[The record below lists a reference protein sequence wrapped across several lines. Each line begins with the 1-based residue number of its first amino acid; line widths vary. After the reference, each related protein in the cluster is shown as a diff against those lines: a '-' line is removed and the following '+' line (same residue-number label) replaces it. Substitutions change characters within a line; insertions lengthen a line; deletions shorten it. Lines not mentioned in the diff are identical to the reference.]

1 MIDSL
6 SPSLKRVTS
15 RFMHPDSGPA
25 ELELRD
31 YLRVLQRRKAIIAL
45 SVLVIVAAA
54 LVASFLQTP
63 VYQGTAEL
71 LLQQRVNENPFDPV
85 TGQRNDPTRSVQ
97 TEIQV
102 MKSRPVREA
111 VVKKLG
117 AAPPVSAAPVG
128 QTDVVQVRAQS
139 RFARQAAAIANAY
152 ANAYIE
158 FRRKQ
163 AVNDLLDA
171 GKEVQAKVDDY
182 QHQIDGINDQIAK
195 APPDRQAAV
204 EADVN
209 PQRQSL
215 LSQQALFRQKLDQL
229 EVSAALRS
237 GGAQLVTPATTPSSP
252 IKPTPKRNA
261 VLAFAVGLIFGVG
274 LAFLL
279 EYLDDS
285 VKTKDDLD
293 RVVKGL
299 PTLGMIPAIGAW
311 KDRDVPQVVSISEPS
326 SPTAEA
332 YRALRTSVQFLG
344 LQQPVRV
351 IQLTSPNPS
360 EGKTTTL
367 SNLAVALA
375 RAGQRVVVCCA
386 DLRKPR
392 VHDFFGLP
400 NVVGFTSV
408 LLGDVPLS
416 GALQEVPGVE
426 RVSLLASGPIPPNPS
441 ELLSS
446 ARAAEVIAAL
456 QAEFDVVLIDTPPV
470 LPVTDAAVL
479 SARVDA
485 TILVA
490 TANSTTRRELTHAI
504 DVLRQVEAPLV
515 GVVFNGVPT
524 EAGYGYGYGHSYA
537 TEAAAP
543 NGRRRLRQAVGRK
556 S

>member
-1 MIDSL
+1 
-6 SPSLKRVTS
+6 
-15 RFMHPDSGPA
+15 MHAESGPA

-31 YLRVLQRRKAIIAL
+31 YLRVFQRRKSIIAL
-45 SVLVIVAAA
+45 AVLVVLAAA

-63 VYQGTAEL
+63 IYQGTAEL
-71 LLQQRVNENPFDPV
+71 LLQQRVNENPFDPT
-85 TGQRNDPTRSVQ
+85 TGQRLDPTRAVQ

-102 MKSRPVREA
+102 MESRPVREA
-111 VVKKLG
+111 VTKKLG
-117 AAPPVSAAPVG
+117 AAPPVSAVPVG

-152 ANAYIE
+152 AQAYID

-163 AVNDLLDA
+163 QVNDLLDA
-171 GKEVQAKVDDY
+171 GREVQTKVDEY
-182 QHQIDGINDQIAK
+182 QRQIDQLNDQIAK
-195 APPDRQAAV
+195 APADRQAAV

-209 PQRQSL
+209 PRRQSL
-215 LSQQALFRQKLDQL
+215 LSQQALFKQRLDQL

-237 GGAQLVTPATTPSSP
+237 GGAQIVTPASTPTAP
-252 IKPTPKRNA
+252 IRPTPKRNA
-261 VLAFAVGLIFGVG
+261 ILALAVGLVFGVG
-274 LAFLL
+274 LAFLF

-285 VKTKDDLD
+285 VKTKEDLE
-293 RVVKGL
+293 RVVRGL
-299 PTLGMIPAIGAW
+299 PVLGTIPMLASW
-311 KDRDVPQVVSISEPS
+311 KDKDLPQLVSVSDPS

-351 IQLTSPNPS
+351 LQVTSAGPG
-360 EGKTTTL
+360 EGKSTTL

-375 RAGQRVVVCCA
+375 GAGQRVVVCSA

-392 VHDFFGLP
+392 IHEFFGLA
-400 NVVGFTSV
+400 NVDGFTSV

-416 GALQEVPGVE
+416 AALQQVPGME
-426 RVSLLASGPIPPNPS
+426 RLSLLASGPIPPNPS
-441 ELLSS
+441 ELLST

-485 TILVA
+485 TIVVA
-490 TANSTTRRELTHAI
+490 SANSTTRRALTHAMGL
-504 DVLRQVEAPLV
+504 LRQVEAPIV
-515 GVVFNGVPT
+515 GVVFNGVSS
-524 EAGYGYGYGHSYA
+524 ESGYGYGYGYGYGADRDSGVR
-537 TEAAAP
+537 E
-543 NGRRRLRQAVGRK
+543 GRRRLRHLAGHR